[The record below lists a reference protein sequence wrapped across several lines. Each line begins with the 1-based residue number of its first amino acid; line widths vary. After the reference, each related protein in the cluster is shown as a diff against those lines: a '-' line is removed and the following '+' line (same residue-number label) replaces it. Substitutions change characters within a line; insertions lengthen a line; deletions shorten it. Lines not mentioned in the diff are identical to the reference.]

1 MKVVCIAAAAL
12 SLGLSGGV
20 WADGID
26 GKAVIGGGLGGAAG
40 AAVGSAV
47 GGKTGAIVG
56 AGVGAAAGTAIATSA
71 DDERRSGT
79 VVEKRVVHVY
89 EDGHPG
95 KHKGHHKNRNRHH
108 ND

>member
-1 MKVVCIAAAAL
+1 MKLVCIVAATL

-26 GKAVIGGGLGGAAG
+26 GNAVIGGGLGGAAG

-56 AGVGAAAGTAIATSA
+56 AGVGAAAGTAIATHE
-71 DDERRSGT
+71 DEKPRST
-79 VVEKRVVHVY
+79 VVERRVVHVY
-89 EDGHPG
+89 EDNHPG
-95 KHKGHHKNRNRHH
+95 KHKGHHKNRKKHY
-108 ND
+108 DD